1 MFDFEKL
8 DLYQEIRLTSSK
20 MFKWVTYHPT
30 MDEAVAS
37 RFKVIITGIGAE
49 LAEGTARLG
58 YSEKKKHYTD
68 ARVLVFEAVTLLHL
82 LKDIDAIT
90 EDEFEDF
97 YNDLD
102 KISRMLLGMI
112 RSQRKDRDSSHHQ

>member
-20 MFKWVTYHPT
+20 MFKWVAYHPT
-30 MDEAVAS
+30 MDEAVAN

-82 LKDIDAIT
+82 LKDIDAIA

-112 RSQRKDRDSSHHQ
+112 RSQRKDRDSSHH

>member
-8 DLYQEIRLTSSK
+8 DLYQEIRITSSK
-20 MFKWVTYHPT
+20 LFKWVNYHPT
-30 MDEAVAS
+30 LDETIAN
-37 RFKVIITGIGAE
+37 RFKIIITGIAAE

-82 LKDIDAIT
+82 LKDIDAIA

-112 RSQRKDRDSSHHQ
+112 RSQRKDRESV